1 MYFLSVTNSGFG
13 GCGDNLTR
21 GETEVGHLWSIGA
34 STIFLNSL
42 FVFVFVFVF
51 VVVKTYGGLGWVV
64 VGCAAFNLCAD
75 YCIRAPKGPY
85 RPLVNDHHDLS

>member
-34 STIFLNSL
+34 GTIFLNSP
-42 FVFVFVFVF
+42 FVFVFVF
-51 VVVKTYGGLGWVV
+51 VKTYGGLGWVV

-85 RPLVNDHHDLS
+85 RPLVNDHHDL

>member
-1 MYFLSVTNSGFG
+1 MTNSGFG
-13 GCGDNLTR
+13 GCGDNLTK

-51 VVVKTYGGLGWVV
+51 VVVKTYGGVGWVLLGV
-64 VGCAAFNLCAD
+64 RRLICAQITALGL
-75 YCIRAPKGPY
+75 PKG
-85 RPLVNDHHDLS
+85 HTTH